1 MVVPF
6 RGRSGPRSVAF
17 VFLLAV
23 LLPFGSSAAPD
34 RRHPDP
40 SVRAPAPAHGTLSP
54 AAPSSPHAA
63 VGLDL
68 NQLIALAERDN
79 KDLQAARYAIDVG
92 RARLLQA
99 GLRPNPRLDLAAR
112 SDFLFNNE
120 GEYALSAGISQDFPI
135 AGRILR
141 QKDVARVDIALAEA
155 EVANAQR
162 RVAEDIAAKYYRLLV
177 SDKQVATL
185 DGLVGVDEK
194 LAKTTRN
201 RFRAAEVSELDVN
214 TVQIDIQRL
223 ILERAL
229 LQSEQLAI
237 TAALNTLIGRAPAT
251 PLRVVGPLPVSETVS
266 DLQQLQQRA
275 LLQRPD
281 FQTAMLGVDRAAAE
295 KALARALRWQDW
307 SVGLELAQD
316 KQSIQGA
323 PPQSADRAIG
333 VTLSIPLPL
342 FNKSQGLI
350 AEADANRN
358 QALARVDALRLGIL
372 GEVGGAHAE
381 AVRLQALLGEFG
393 KTYLPVGER
402 NVRLA
407 RIGYDMGLIPV
418 FDVVQAQRQLAEL
431 NKSYLATIDQF
442 LQALVRLHAAA
453 GDYAPLSLETR
464 QHNQGSR

>member
-1 MVVPF
+1 M
-6 RGRSGPRSVAF
+6 
-17 VFLLAV
+17 
-23 LLPFGSSAAPD
+23 
-34 RRHPDP
+34 
-40 SVRAPAPAHGTLSP
+40 
-54 AAPSSPHAA
+54 
-63 VGLDL
+63 
-68 NQLIALAERDN
+68 
-79 KDLQAARYAIDVG
+79 
-92 RARLLQA
+92 
-99 GLRPNPRLDLAAR
+99 
-112 SDFLFNNE
+112 
-120 GEYALSAGISQDFPI
+120 
-135 AGRILR
+135 
-141 QKDVARVDIALAEA
+141 
-155 EVANAQR
+155 
-162 RVAEDIAAKYYRLLV
+162 
-177 SDKQVATL
+177 
-185 DGLVGVDEK
+185 
-194 LAKTTRN
+194 
-201 RFRAAEVSELDVN
+201 
-214 TVQIDIQRL
+214 
-223 ILERAL
+223 
-229 LQSEQLAI
+229 
-237 TAALNTLIGRAPAT
+237 
-251 PLRVVGPLPVSETVS
+251 SETVS

-381 AVRLQALLGEFG
+381 VVRLQALLGEFG
-393 KTYLPVGER
+393 KSYLPVGER

-431 NKSYLATIDQF
+431 NKSYLATLDQF